1 MGFLYL
7 RVRNIHPMK
16 PRVVLFIFT
25 FFTYIGV
32 HAQSVR
38 ISDTQGSPH
47 PSAGLDLQ
55 FQNKG
60 LLLPRLTT
68 TQRNTIPTPTPGLQ
82 IYNTTT
88 QCVET
93 FFPSGWQ
100 PVACNCSSFPNP
112 SFTLLGGSTSAPVT
126 FSPSSQ
132 GSFTYQWSFQGG
144 SPTSSTQAS
153 PSVQFS
159 TPGSYLVQLKVT
171 NALGC
176 SDSSQQ
182 TITITSG
189 FTYSAAFSG
198 NVSSSSTQCVTW
210 QNYVASLPA
219 SGLSQVSISGSGSG
233 STPAI
238 CNVPSAVQQLAN
250 ALRTS
255 NTANVSCNGFN
266 WSVGSC
272 GNGFTLSTTGSPCNC
287 DFGYTVRPCINNDN
301 WGAANGNTC
310 NNSPQTLTV
319 TFQ

>member
-1 MGFLYL
+1 
-7 RVRNIHPMK
+7 MK
-16 PRVVLFIFT
+16 PRGVLSLLALMFCVSI
-25 FFTYIGV
+25 Y
-32 HAQSVR
+32 AQSVR

-112 SFTLLGGSTSAPVT
+112 AFTFLGASTSTPVT

-144 SPTSSTQAS
+144 SPTTSTQAS

-159 TPGSYLVQLKVT
+159 TPGNYLVQLKVT
-171 NALGC
+171 DALGC

-182 TITITSG
+182 TINVTAG
-189 FTYSAAFSG
+189 FTYSASFSG
-198 NVSSSSTQCVTW
+198 NVSSSSPQCISW
-210 QNYVASLPA
+210 QNYVATLPA
-219 SGLSQVSISGSGSG
+219 SGLTQVSISGSGAG

-255 NTANVSCNGFN
+255 SSANVSCNGFS

-272 GNGFTLSTTGSPCNC
+272 GNGYTLSTTGSPCNC
-287 DFGYTVRPCINNDN
+287 DFGYTVRPCIDNDN

>member
-1 MGFLYL
+1 MNRRFFLFL
-7 RVRNIHPMK
+7 LLVF
-16 PRVVLFIFT
+16 L
-25 FFTYIGV
+25 GV
-32 HAQSVR
+32 SLMAQAVR
-38 ISDTQGSPH
+38 ISDSPGNPH

-55 FQNKG
+55 FQNRG

-68 TQRNTIPTPTPGLQ
+68 TQRNTISSPTPGLQ

-100 PVACNCSSFPNP
+100 PVACNCNSFPNP
-112 SFTLLGGSTSAPVT
+112 SFTFQGSTTS
-126 FSPSSQ
+126 SPLVFTPGSQ
-132 GSFTYQWSFQGG
+132 GSFTYQWNFQGG
-144 SPTSSTQAS
+144 NPSTSTQAS

-159 TPGSYLVQLKVT
+159 TPGTYLVQLKVT

-182 TITITSG
+182 NITITSG
-189 FTYSAAFSG
+189 FTYSASFSG

-210 QNYVASLPA
+210 QNYIANLPA
-219 SGLSQVSISGSGSG
+219 SGLSQVSISGSGAG
-233 STPAI
+233 STPAV

-250 ALRTS
+250 ALRTNS
-255 NTANVSCNGFN
+255 TTNVSCNGFN

-272 GNGFTLSTTGSPCNC
+272 GNGYTLSTTGSPCNC
-287 DFGYTVRPCINNDN
+287 DFGYTVRPCISNEN
-301 WGAANGNTC
+301 WGAANGSTC